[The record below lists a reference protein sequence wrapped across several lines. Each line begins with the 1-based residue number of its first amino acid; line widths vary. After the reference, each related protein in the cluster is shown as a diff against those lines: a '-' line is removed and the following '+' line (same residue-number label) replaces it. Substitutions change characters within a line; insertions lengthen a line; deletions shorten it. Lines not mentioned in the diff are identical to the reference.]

1 MITSY
6 STRSPSQT
14 LNNLSFDFIMTHW
27 SNFPATSEMTE
38 FEVVVVQNERARWER
53 THKGKD
59 EVIMT
64 NDSQD
69 IDDETMVL
77 NILSKH
83 GTEPVPI
90 PITPMHPTPTPPLEQ
105 TFQLQAEMELSSIT
119 STSDECIV
127 EDEVNL
133 DNIATKKDL
142 MTDSGSS
149 DSYKSVP
156 SSNSSPKLAIILQE
170 LQEMQR
176 KKKKPRLFTMNRVF
190 RDNTTKFM
198 EDINEMNVN
207 NTKRTILISAIRP
220 RFQCQIHNEFFVCHI
235 CHTKPRQIKI
245 VEKLWKIAS
254 EKNDDKLGNELPFA
268 YSLRGIIDHLTNFH
282 SFTHEDKSRDMILA
296 VANYIDMV
304 NKDIEEDSSTM
315 FSSRMFKG
323 MFKIKSIPK
332 ASSTSCLETR
342 WKSNQTELTTKL
354 AHTYDFKKNNHT
366 TFCNGHPKLKL
377 NPTHDIAYVLD
388 LADTVYC
395 SCNAI
400 TVKFGTIDFKEM
412 SAAKMI
418 FDHTLNILQED
429 TFFNV
434 EKKSNC
440 QSHATM
446 LCNYKF
452 IQSIP
457 KFSKRTYKPVKPL
470 TRQDARE
477 KAAEEKNKEES
488 AKDNINKDEK
498 VKSEKQKY
506 DKSKMAS
513 CKTLTPVEQRLR
525 PEGNSPPSTYLEQLE
540 DGQQH
545 VSSAPLQGQL
555 VENNRAGNSMKTTM
569 GHAMATAASLLKR
582 PARKSDYV

>member
-1 MITSY
+1 
-6 STRSPSQT
+6 
-14 LNNLSFDFIMTHW
+14 MTHW
-27 SNFPATSEMTE
+27 SNFPATSSMTE

-53 THKGKD
+53 THKERDKA
-59 EVIMT
+59 IMPY
-64 NDSQD
+64 DSQD

-90 PITPMHPTPTPPLEQ
+90 PITPIHPTPTPPMEQ
-105 TFQLQAEMELSSIT
+105 TFHPQSEMESSSTT
-119 STSDECIV
+119 STSDDHIV
-127 EDEVNL
+127 EDDMRL
-133 DNIATKKDL
+133 DNITTKEDL

-149 DSYKSVP
+149 GSYKSVP

-170 LQEMQR
+170 LHKIQR
-176 KKKKPRLFTMNRVF
+176 NKKKSLPF

-198 EDINEMNVN
+198 EDVNKMNVN

-220 RFQCQIHNEFFVCHI
+220 RFQCQIHNEFFVCHV
-235 CHTKPRQIKI
+235 CHTKPRQIKMLD
-245 VEKLWKIAS
+245 KLWKLAL
-254 EKNDDKLGNELPFA
+254 EKGNDKLGNELPFA

-315 FSSRMFKG
+315 FSSSMFKV
-323 MFKIKSIPK
+323 KSIPK
-332 ASSTSCLETR
+332 AASTSCLKIR
-342 WKSNQTELTTKL
+342 WKSNQTELTTEL
-354 AHTYDFKKNNHT
+354 AHTYNFEKNNHT
-366 TFCNGHPKLKL
+366 KFCNGHPKLKL
-377 NPTHDIAYVLD
+377 NASHSIAYVLD

-395 SCNAI
+395 SCSAI
-400 TVKFGTIDFKEM
+400 TVKFGTIDFQEM
-412 SAAKMI
+412 PAAKI
-418 FDHTLNILQED
+418 ILDHTLNILQED
-429 TFFNV
+429 TFFNR

-440 QSHATM
+440 QSHATI

-457 KFSKRTYKPVKPL
+457 KFYARTYKPKKPL

-477 KAAEEKNKEES
+477 KATEEKNREES
-488 AKDNINKDEK
+488 SKDNINKEK
-498 VKSEKQKY
+498 NANPEKQKFNTN
-506 DKSKMAS
+506 KVAS
-513 CKTLTPVEQRLR
+513 CKTLPPGEQRLG
-525 PEGNSPPSTYLEQLE
+525 PEGESPPLPSSAQLE
-540 DGQQH
+540 GYRQH
-545 VSSAPLQGQL
+545 IFPPPAQGQPPT
-555 VENNRAGNSMKTTM
+555 NSHAGKSVKATM

>member
-1 MITSY
+1 
-6 STRSPSQT
+6 
-14 LNNLSFDFIMTHW
+14 
-27 SNFPATSEMTE
+27 MTE

-53 THKGKD
+53 ANKERD

-64 NDSQD
+64 GDTQD
-69 IDDETMVL
+69 IDDETMIL
-77 NILSKH
+77 NMLSKH

-90 PITPMHPTPTPPLEQ
+90 PMTPIHPTPTPPLEQ
-105 TFQLQAEMELSSIT
+105 TSQPQTETELSSIT
-119 STSDECIV
+119 STSDDRIV
-127 EDEVNL
+127 EDDVNL
-133 DNIATKKDL
+133 DNIADNKDV

-149 DSYKSVP
+149 GSYKSVP

-170 LQEMQR
+170 LHEMQR
-176 KKKKPRLFTMNRVF
+176 NKKKPTLLTMNRVF

-198 EDINEMNVN
+198 EYINKHNVN

-220 RFQCQIHNEFFVCHI
+220 RFQCQIHNEFFVCHV

-245 VEKLWKIAS
+245 VEKLWKIAL

-304 NKDIEEDSSTM
+304 NKDIEENSSTM

-332 ASSTSCLETR
+332 ASSTSCLKIR
-342 WKSNQTELTTKL
+342 WKSNQTELTTEL
-354 AHTYDFKKNNHT
+354 ANTYNFTKNNHT
-366 TFCNGHPKLKL
+366 TFCKGHPKLKL
-377 NPTHDIAYVLD
+377 NPTHDMAYVLD

-395 SCNAI
+395 SCSAI
-400 TVKFGTIDFKEM
+400 TVKFGTRDFKEKP
-412 SAAKMI
+412 AAKII

-429 TFFNV
+429 TFFNL

-440 QSHATM
+440 QSHATV

-452 IQSIP
+452 IQSIQ
-457 KFSKRTYKPVKPL
+457 KFPKRTYKPSKPL
-470 TRQDARE
+470 TRQDAKE
-477 KAAEEKNKEES
+477 KAAEKENKEDSSQNNTNKEEN
-488 AKDNINKDEK
+488 AKSGKFDTNK
-498 VKSEKQKY
+498 V
-506 DKSKMAS
+506 AS
-513 CKTLTPVEQRLR
+513 CKITPPGEQRLG
-525 PEGNSPPSTYLEQLE
+525 PEGKSPPLPSSEQLE
-540 DGQQH
+540 GCRQH
-545 VSSAPLQGQL
+545 ASPAPSQGQPTY
-555 VENNRAGNSMKTTM
+555 NNRDGNSVKTTM
-569 GHAMATAASLLKR
+569 SHAMATAASLLKR